1 MAAAAA
7 DLDPEQGQATAEL
20 PHNTAGA
27 GFN

>member
-1 MAAAAA
+1 MAAAAV